1 MNAATSL
8 LDFILNL
15 LKNPPAQAEFR
26 ASPEQVL
33 AAHGLTGVCAADIH
47 ETLPLVT
54 DHRSVE
60 LTSTSHFAP
69 PSVVPA
75 PGDNDTHAAIE
86 YLRYITNTYTYEDHS
101 VHIDDSLHVN
111 IWAVGDVAQTFDDS
125 HVVPDGLGPVA
136 GGHISGPVLPG
147 PGGAVGYGNG
157 VGDGHGNTFGRGS
170 NLAYGDHAPEGDGN
184 ARGPAGN
191 PLAGN
196 PPDGL
201 AESSP
206 SNDAPC
212 RPGHDQGDGHLHS
225 FGSGAT
231 TLASGTGNPAGWSG
245 DTGGS
250 HGETGSGTPTDSGN
264 AASTTGPDDCDRTH
278 DAHGSLGDSYYSRG
292 GEHLLYDVHD
302 EPSLHLDLH

>member
-1 MNAATSL
+1 MNVVTSL

-15 LKNPPAQAEFR
+15 LKNPQAQAEFR

-60 LTSTSHFAP
+60 LTSTSHSAQ

-75 PGDNDTHAAIE
+75 PGDGDTHAAIE

-101 VHIDDSLHVN
+101 VHIDESVHGN

-125 HVVPDGLGPVA
+125 HVVRDGLGPVA
-136 GGHISGPVLPG
+136 GGHIPGPVMPG
-147 PGGAVGYGNG
+147 PGGAVGTGTW
-157 VGDGHGNTFGRGS
+157 V
-170 NLAYGDHAPEGDGN
+170 
-184 ARGPAGN
+184 
-191 PLAGN
+191 
-196 PPDGL
+196 
-201 AESSP
+201 
-206 SNDAPC
+206 
-212 RPGHDQGDGHLHS
+212 GDGHLHS
-225 FGSGAT
+225 FGAGATT
-231 TLASGTGNPAGWSG
+231 TLASGTESPAAYSG

-250 HGETGSGTPTDSGN
+250 HGNTGSGTPTEPGN
-264 AASTTGPDDCDRTH
+264 AARTAGPDDCGHTH
-278 DAHGSLGDSYYSRG
+278 DAHSSLGDSYYSQS
-292 GEHLLYDVHD
+292 GEHGVYDVHD

>member
-1 MNAATSL
+1 MNAVTSL

-15 LKNPPAQAEFR
+15 LKNPQAQAEFR

-60 LTSTSHFAP
+60 LASTSHSAQ
-69 PSVVPA
+69 PSVAPA
-75 PGDNDTHAAIE
+75 PGDGDTHAAVE
-86 YLRYITNTYTYEDHS
+86 YLRYITNTYRYEDHS
-101 VHIDDSLHVN
+101 VHTEESPPVN
-111 IWAVGDVAQTFDDS
+111 IWAVGDMAQTFDDS
-125 HVVPDGLGPVA
+125 HVVPDSPGPVA
-136 GGHISGPVLPG
+136 GGHIPGPVMLG
-147 PGGAVGYGNG
+147 PGGAAGTGNW
-157 VGDGHGNTFGRGS
+157 VGDGHGNTFGQGS
-170 NLAYGDHAPEGDGN
+170 NLAYGDHAPQGDGN
-184 ARGPAGN
+184 AHGP
-191 PLAGN
+191 AGN

-201 AESSP
+201 AGSSP
-206 SNDAPC
+206 SNGAPC

-231 TLASGTGNPAGWSG
+231 TTLASDTGSPAAYSG

-250 HGETGSGTPTDSGN
+250 HGNTGSGTPTESGN
-264 AASTTGPDDCDRTH
+264 AASTTGPDDCGHTH
-278 DAHGSLGDSYYSRG
+278 DAHSSLGDSYYSQG
-292 GEHLLYDVHD
+292 GEHGVYD

>member
-1 MNAATSL
+1 MNAEISL

-15 LKNPPAQAEFR
+15 LKNPQAQTEFR

-60 LTSTSHFAP
+60 LTSTSHCAP

-75 PGDNDTHAAIE
+75 PGGDTHAAIE
-86 YLRYITNTYTYEDHS
+86 YLRYITSAYTYEDHS
-101 VHIDDSLHVN
+101 VHSVHIDESVHVN

-125 HVVPDGLGPVA
+125 HVMPDGPGPVA
-136 GGHISGPVLPG
+136 GGHIPGPVMPG
-147 PGGAVGYGNG
+147 PGGPVSTGNW
-157 VGDGHGNTFGRGS
+157 VDDSRGNTFGQGR
-170 NLAYGDHAPEGDGN
+170 NLAYGDHAPQGDGN
-184 ARGPAGN
+184 AEGQAGNSPDGPAG
-191 PLAGN
+191 
-196 PPDGL
+196 
-201 AESSP
+201 SSP
-206 SNDAPC
+206 SNDLPC

-231 TLASGTGNPAGWSG
+231 TTLASGTGSPAAYSG

-250 HGETGSGTPTDSGN
+250 HGNTGPGTPTDSGN
-264 AASTTGPDDCDRTH
+264 AASTTGPDDCGHTY
-278 DAHGSLGDSYYSRG
+278 DAHSGLGDSCYSQVG
-292 GEHLLYDVHD
+292 DHGVYDVHD

>member
-15 LKNPPAQAEFR
+15 LRNPPAQAEFR

-60 LTSTSHFAP
+60 LTSASHSAP
-69 PSVVPA
+69 PSVMPA
-75 PGDNDTHAAIE
+75 PGDSDTHAAIE

-101 VHIDDSLHVN
+101 VHIDESLHVN
-111 IWAVGDVAQTFDDS
+111 IWAVGDVAQDFDHG
-125 HVVPDGLGPVA
+125 HVVPDGPGPVA
-136 GGHISGPVLPG
+136 GGHIPGPVMPG
-147 PGGAVGYGNG
+147 PGGAVG
-157 VGDGHGNTFGRGS
+157 T
-170 NLAYGDHAPEGDGN
+170 
-184 ARGPAGN
+184 
-191 PLAGN
+191 
-196 PPDGL
+196 
-201 AESSP
+201 
-206 SNDAPC
+206 PC
-212 RPGHDQGDGHLHS
+212 RPGHDRGDGHLHS

-231 TLASGTGNPAGWSG
+231 TSASGTGSPAAYCG

-250 HGETGSGTPTDSGN
+250 HGNTGSGIPPDSGN
-264 AASTTGPDDCDRTH
+264 AARTTGPDDCDRTH
-278 DAHGSLGDSYYSRG
+278 DAHTSLGDSYYSQ
-292 GEHLLYDVHD
+292 GEHGLYDVHE

>member
-1 MNAATSL
+1 MNGATSL

-15 LKNPPAQAEFR
+15 LKNPAAQAEFR

-33 AAHGLTGVCAADIH
+33 AAHGLTGVCSADIH

-60 LTSTSHFAP
+60 LTSTSHSAP

-75 PGDNDTHAAIE
+75 PGDSDSHAAIE
-86 YLRYITNTYTYEDHS
+86 CLRYITNTYTYTHEDHG
-101 VHIDDSLHVN
+101 VHMDESLHVN

-125 HVVPDGLGPVA
+125 HVVPDGPVA
-136 GGHISGPVLPG
+136 GGHIPGPAMPG
-147 PGGAVGYGNG
+147 PGGAVGTGHG
-157 VGDGHGNTFGRGS
+157 VGDGHGNAFGRGS
-170 NLAYGDHAPEGDGN
+170 NLAYGGHAPQGDGN

-191 PLAGN
+191 P
-196 PPDGL
+196 PDGL
-201 AESSP
+201 AGSSP
-206 SNDAPC
+206 GNDAPC

-231 TLASGTGNPAGWSG
+231 ATLASGTGSPAAYSG

-250 HGETGSGTPTDSGN
+250 HGNTGSGAPADSGN

-278 DAHGSLGDSYYSRG
+278 DAHSSLGDSYYSQG
-292 GEHLLYDVHD
+292 GEHGLYGVHD

>member
-1 MNAATSL
+1 MNAVTSL
-8 LDFILNL
+8 LDFVLNL
-15 LKNPPAQAEFR
+15 LKSPQAQAEFR

-60 LTSTSHFAP
+60 LTSTSHSAP

-75 PGDNDTHAAIE
+75 PGHSDTHAAIE
-86 YLRYITNTYTYEDHS
+86 YLRYITNTYAYEDHS
-101 VHIDDSLHVN
+101 VHIDESVHGN

-125 HVVPDGLGPVA
+125 HVVRDGPVA
-136 GGHISGPVLPG
+136 GGHIPGPVMPG
-147 PGGAVGYGNG
+147 PGGAVGTGTW
-157 VGDGHGNTFGRGS
+157 VGDGHGNTFGQGG
-170 NLAYGDHAPEGDGN
+170 NLAYGDDVPQGDGN
-184 ARGPAGN
+184 AHGP
-191 PLAGN
+191 AGN

-201 AESSP
+201 TGSSP
-206 SNDAPC
+206 SNDEPC

-225 FGSGAT
+225 FGAGATT
-231 TLASGTGNPAGWSG
+231 TLASGAESPGAYSG

-250 HGETGSGTPTDSGN
+250 HGNTGSGSPTESGN
-264 AASTTGPDDCDRTH
+264 AASTTGPDDCGHTH
-278 DAHGSLGDSYYSRG
+278 DAHSSLGDSYYSQG
-292 GEHLLYDVHD
+292 GEHGVYDVHD